1 MLETTRLLLKPL
13 TYNQLV
19 KYILNDGSLELVLGV
34 NVTTREISPD
44 LKDALEQVI
53 LPGVADPERNF
64 LFATLWTII
73 LKEENIM
80 VGDICFYGEPNEEGE
95 VEIGYGTYPAY
106 QGNGYMTEAV
116 AVLIRW
122 AREQPGVK
130 RILASTDKTN
140 VASYSVLV
148 KNGFEKVGESDELFC
163 WAYN

>member
-1 MLETTRLLLKPL
+1 MLETTLLLLKPL
-13 TYNQLV
+13 TYSQLV
-19 KYILNDGSLELVLGV
+19 KYTLNDGSLEQELRLNATV
-34 NVTTREISPD
+34 REISPD

-53 LPGVADPERNF
+53 IPGVADPERNY

-73 LKEENIM
+73 LKEENRM

-95 VEIGYGTYPAY
+95 VEIGYGTYSAD
-106 QGNGYMTEAV
+106 QGRGYMTEAV

-130 RILASTDKTN
+130 KILASTNKAN
-140 VASYSVLV
+140 VASYTVLV
-148 KNGFEKVGESDELFC
+148 KNGFEKVGESDELFS

>member
-19 KYILNDGSLELVLGV
+19 KYTLNDGSLEVELGL
-34 NVTTREISPD
+34 NATTREISSE

-53 LPGVADPERNF
+53 LPGVADPERNY

-73 LKEENIM
+73 LKEENRM

-95 VEIGYGTYPAY
+95 VEIGYGTYSAY

-116 AVLIRW
+116 AALIRW
-122 AREQPGVK
+122 ALEQPGVK
-130 RILASTDKTN
+130 RILASTNKTN

-148 KNGFEKVGESDELFC
+148 KNGFEKVGESDELFS